1 MKSYKAF
8 INEDLQKDETQ
19 PVQGKEEKIEDVKL
33 SYEINTFAIELSQNK
48 LSTFDKLM
56 KNIKR
61 ISKQIGLPI
70 PIIKD
75 LPTKNY
81 YVLSKISLNAN
92 LEHMTVYFKETITDD
107 DKKIADLQKEYKE
120 KSPKSNFQIIS
131 TEVYPKTIELVSE
144 IKPKDEWVILGVI
157 DHIDGILK
165 AAPNQQIPFDLI
177 PADLHN
183 SCTCDHCNTERI
195 RNKTVYIKNLKD
207 GKTIR
212 VGGSCIKYY
221 LGYKYEHIL
230 NYLSDLQLFVTS
242 FGRMSDNIY
251 DEFDGY
257 SGGGG
262 RHIQTQV
269 DVKDCVKYFSWYV
282 KKHGYMSKSGAEKIN
297 NDRHEKAAGGDIEP
311 KMVSSTGNIVSNT
324 LSFVNSPPPRT
335 KESYETWVE
344 EVAMVNDAIS
354 KENDD
359 FYNKLVPFVEAEY
372 KTNNFLFNIHNF
384 INNGVVDFKYISYII
399 GACSMLQGKISYEEF
414 KNKEKAEKK
423 ESNWVGTVG
432 EKVKLENLKIVHVS
446 GFEGQWGWTSIFKLE
461 DENGNQFTRFGD
473 IPDKFLVSGE
483 EVVVGSVVSFTAEI
497 KKHDT
502 FNNNKQTVLG
512 RLSKI

>member
-8 INEDLQKDETQ
+8 INENIQKDNIQ
-19 PVQGKEEKIEDVKL
+19 NNVDVKL
-33 SYEINTFAIELSQNK
+33 SYEIKTFNIELSQNK
-48 LSTFDKLM
+48 LATFDKLI

-61 ISKQIGLPI
+61 YSKQIGLPT
-70 PIIKD
+70 PVIKD
-75 LPTKNY
+75 LPTKKY
-81 YVLSKISLNAN
+81 YILTSLSLDYDLNRK
-92 LEHMTVYFKETITDD
+92 TSFYKETITDD
-107 DKKIADLQKEYKE
+107 DKKITDLQIEYKN
-120 KSPKSNFQIIS
+120 KSPKTNFQIIS
-131 TEVYPKTIELVSE
+131 TEVYPKTIEIVAE
-144 IKPKDEWVILGVI
+144 IKPQDEWVILGVI
-157 DHIDGILK
+157 DHIDGIIK

-183 SCTCDHCNTERI
+183 SCTCDHCNTERT

-207 GKTIR
+207 SKTIR

-242 FGRMSDNIY
+242 FNNMSNDIY
-251 DEFDGY
+251 DEFEGVY
-257 SGGGG
+257 SNGS
-262 RHIQTQV
+262 RYIQTQV

-282 KKHGYMSKSGAEKIN
+282 KKHGYISKSSAEKIN
-297 NDRHEKAAGGDIEP
+297 TEKQEKSFGGDIEP

-324 LSFVNSPPPRT
+324 LSFVNSPPSRT
-335 KESYETWVE
+335 KEAYDSWME
-344 EVAMVNDAIS
+344 EVIKVTDIIS

-359 FYNKLVPFVEAEY
+359 FYNKLVPFVETEY
-372 KTNNFLFNIHNF
+372 KTNNFLFNVHNF

-399 GACSMLQGKISYEEF
+399 GACSMFQGKISYEDF
-414 KNKEKAEKK
+414 KNKSKEEQK

-461 DENGNQFTRFGD
+461 DKDGNQFTRFGD
-473 IPDKFLVSGE
+473 IPDKFLVSGT
-483 EVVVGSVVSFTAEI
+483 EVVVDSVVSFTAEI

-502 FNNNKQTVLG
+502 YNDKKQTVLG